1 MAVLTPK
8 SVKCLVILPS
18 LLLLASCQ
26 CLFYSPVLCQMQS
39 LILPPTPFVTTP
51 QFGLPRFDSSP
62 ERFPLDRS
70 CSTHARGYSPR
81 ALPLPRPMSNTVP
94 GDDLLEISGH
104 TRRLG
109 HPELPQPLTTTTGV
123 SGPIAAST
131 SPATAS
137 TQEYTQPP
145 LALHDPS
152 ASGRWPP
159 SFGPQ
164 GVSQHPEVSYP
175 PSVVPTSTSPGA
187 ATRNLQQKPTRRTKA
202 HVASACVNCKKK
214 HLGCDSARP
223 CRRCVLSGKSAT
235 CVDVTHKK
243 RGRPPLKA
251 EEASLR
257 PYSTRFDQSSASGD
271 LASQSSRCS
280 LHRTSGSR
288 EIRPMTDLQ
297 MTGAHP
303 GSMGLPPQR
312 WSTSMFTPQAVDP
325 ALTMPGNP
333 GHRRFSSAGS
343 IQPLGAAAPPAPGFV
358 PMGGPLS
365 PVFGGSRMPPVMGR
379 PPSSY
384 ANQPFQPQTTSSP
397 TYQPLYGGSPYMSRQ
412 PMGESPLSRDP
423 QESYLESPVR
433 LPPIYP
439 PMPSAGAS
447 PPGQGHRLSD
457 PFPTSWSP
465 RTREELPPVAPQHQP
480 SLMEPVSPHTQ
491 TSHYHHGPTTGAT
504 DFSFPQQQTIPRP
517 PESITPA
524 HRHSVHLPSS
534 TTHTHARD
542 KGVQSGAEGESGDG
556 RPTKRR
562 KMALDDMVND

>member
-1 MAVLTPK
+1 
-8 SVKCLVILPS
+8 
-18 LLLLASCQ
+18 
-26 CLFYSPVLCQMQS
+26 MQS
-39 LILPPTPFVTTP
+39 LILPPAPFVTTP

-81 ALPLPRPMSNTVP
+81 ALPLPRPMSGSVG
-94 GDDLLEISGH
+94 GDDPLDISGH
-104 TRRLG
+104 ARRSG
-109 HPELPQPLTTTTGV
+109 HPELPQPLITTTGV
-123 SGPIAAST
+123 SGAM
-131 SPATAS
+131 TAS
-137 TQEYTQPP
+137 TQEHTQPP
-145 LALHDPS
+145 LAYHDPS
-152 ASGRWPP
+152 APRWPP

-164 GVSQHPEVSYP
+164 GVSQPEVSYP
-175 PSVVPTSTSPGA
+175 PPVIPTTTSPGSA
-187 ATRNLQQKPTRRTKA
+187 SRNLTQKPTRRTKA

-223 CRRCVLSGKSAT
+223 CRRCVLSGKSST

-257 PYSTRFDQSSASGD
+257 PYSTRFDQSASGD
-271 LASQSSRCS
+271 QASQTRRT
-280 LHRTSGSR
+280 LHRTTGSR
-288 EIRPMTDLQ
+288 EIRPVTDLQ
-297 MTGAHP
+297 MPAHP

-343 IQPLGAAAPPAPGFV
+343 IQPLGAAAPPPPGYV
-358 PMGGPLS
+358 PMAGPIS

-397 TYQPLYGGSPYMSRQ
+397 TYQPVYGGSPYMSRQ

-447 PPGQGHRLSD
+447 PPAQSQGHRLSD
-457 PFPTSWSP
+457 PFPSNWSP
-465 RTREELPPVAPQHQP
+465 RTREELPPPMVQHHP
-480 SLMEPVSPHTQ
+480 SIMDPVSPHTQ
-491 TSHYHHGPTTGAT
+491 THHYHPAPT
-504 DFSFPQQQTIPRP
+504 DFNFPHQQALPRP
-517 PESITPA
+517 PESVTPA

-534 TTHTHARD
+534 STHAQARD
-542 KGVQSGAEGESGDG
+542 EPQSGAEGESGDG